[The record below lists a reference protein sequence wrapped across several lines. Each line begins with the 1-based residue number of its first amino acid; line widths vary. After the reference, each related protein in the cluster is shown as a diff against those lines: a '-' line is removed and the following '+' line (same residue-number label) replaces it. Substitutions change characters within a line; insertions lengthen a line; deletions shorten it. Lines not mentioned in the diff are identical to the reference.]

1 MVFVLVSIQNCVL
14 VTTFKQKDMKTIS
27 PTPFHKVDMS
37 RYLSNEDYTVIL
49 KPLCKIMI
57 YYCDETLSNITVPQD
72 PEILE
77 NVLYEIEV
85 FSSIM
90 DYCNMYID
98 DHYADFSIPRWFL
111 IGLLQ
116 YLLREKIWE
125 PLSFIISLIKE
136 CNENI

>member
-1 MVFVLVSIQNCVL
+1 ME
-14 VTTFKQKDMKTIS
+14 TTDLNR
-27 PTPFHKVDMS
+27 PPFHKVGMS
-37 RYLSNEDYTVIL
+37 SYLCNKDYEVIL
-49 KPLCKIMI
+49 KPLCKIMV

-98 DHYADFSIPRWFL
+98 GHYADFSIPRWFL

-136 CNENI
+136 CDENV

>member
-1 MVFVLVSIQNCVL
+1 
-14 VTTFKQKDMKTIS
+14 MKTADLNS
-27 PTPFHKVDMS
+27 PPFHKVDMS
-37 RYLSNEDYTVIL
+37 RYLCNEDYEVIL
-49 KPLCKIMI
+49 KPLCKIMV
-57 YYCDETLSNITVPQD
+57 YYCDETLSNITVSQD

-98 DHYADFSIPRWFL
+98 GHYADFSIPRWFL

-125 PLSFIISLIKE
+125 PLSFITSLIKE

>member
-1 MVFVLVSIQNCVL
+1 
-14 VTTFKQKDMKTIS
+14 MKTTDLNS
-27 PTPFHKVDMS
+27 PPFHKVDMS
-37 RYLSNEDYTVIL
+37 RYLCNEDYTVIL
-49 KPLCKIMI
+49 KPLCKIMV

-136 CNENI
+136 CNENV